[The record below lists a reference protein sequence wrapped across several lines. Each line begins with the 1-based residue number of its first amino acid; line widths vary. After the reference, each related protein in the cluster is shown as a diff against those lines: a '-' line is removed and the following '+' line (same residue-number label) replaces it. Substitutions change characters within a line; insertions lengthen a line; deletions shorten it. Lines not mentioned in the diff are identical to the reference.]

1 MVNRERGELEI
12 AEKSLK
18 EAGFVM
24 SQLCIARASCFDYV
38 ARKDGVLVFVK
49 VQSDIAGFSSNDANE
64 LRLIAESVL
73 GVPLLVSKRT
83 RDRFLEDDTVY
94 SRYNVLAIT
103 PRTFESVVL
112 NRVNPMIHAGPG
124 GYCVEIDAEAI
135 KRRRLELGL
144 SIGGMAEMIGT
155 SRRTV
160 YGYERGMAKAS
171 VSATYNLMWT
181 LGIPIAKSINVFED
195 IHQQRSC
202 VFVKA
207 LVRSKLLKR
216 IFRKLS
222 RYRVTT
228 VKKAPF
234 DFLVVVPEGGM
245 RIVGGIVNKEEPDL
259 SRRIDE
265 IVSVSEIMRG
275 HPVLIMDERRP
286 LDQVIPCILGEE
298 ISKIRK
304 AEDLIARAQ

>member
-1 MVNRERGELEI
+1 MVNRERGELEV

-18 EAGFVM
+18 QAGFAL
-24 SQLCIARASCFDYV
+24 SQPCISRASCFDYV
-38 ARKDGVLVFVK
+38 ARKGTVLLFVK
-49 VQSDIAGFSSNDANE
+49 VQRDLAGFSTSDAQE
-64 LRLIAESVL
+64 LRLIAESVS
-73 GVPLLVSKRT
+73 GTSLLVSEKT

-103 PRTFESVVL
+103 PKTLESAVL
-112 NRVNPMIHAGPG
+112 NRMNPMIHAGPG
-124 GYCVEIDAEAI
+124 GYCVEVDAEAI
-135 KRRRLELGL
+135 RRRRIELGL
-144 SIGGMAEMIGT
+144 SIGEIAEMIGT

-171 VSATYNLMWT
+171 VSATYNLIRT
-181 LGIPIAKSINVFED
+181 LGIPVARTINILED
-195 IHQQRSC
+195 THRRGSC
-202 VFVKA
+202 RFMRA
-207 LVRSKLLKR
+207 LVRNKLLRR

-222 RYRVTT
+222 QCRVTA

-234 DFLVVVPEGGM
+234 DFLVVVPEGEM
-245 RIVGGIVNKEEPDL
+245 RIVGGIVDWEEPTL
-259 SRRIDE
+259 SKRVDE
-265 IVSVSEIMRG
+265 IVSVSDIMRG